1 MTKSKLLLGASALI
15 ALAVAGGAHATTE
28 VFGGGSTLIGP
39 YLRQVEDCYGS
50 PTDLV
55 VQGSPVTTITP
66 YAAGESFITVNPFF
80 YGGTVPVNCG
90 TSHVDSSVQFNYLN
104 SGSGNGELGVYTH
117 DIDLAVGTTTDG
129 AGSHVQYTS
138 VQYGM
143 GDYGIGASE
152 VNLYNSASTT
162 GTPPAMGTA
171 GTLSQTGGTP
181 SGAPALNIHVYGP
194 GDTTALAAPT
204 TTDRYYHN
212 PHDQYG
218 AFIQFPISVDP
229 VAVAYAPVYK
239 AVADGA
245 GHVTQYSFH
254 IHKPN
259 KDSSGGLLLDMQTV
273 CGIFNGVITLWSDPA
288 ITALNGGVSL
298 QDTHDTGPEFATL
311 PIHLFGRADSSG
323 TTSILYRALAA
334 QCNSTSS
341 GYTGTNNYGAGG
353 SKKLPSGLIGA
364 GAGKFTTATG
374 SSAVATLIGNIVP
387 PAAGTTSLYG
397 NMGYLGTDYVLP
409 AVLSTGANTYGIN
422 VANIKPLS
430 TSTVGL
436 EPTEK
441 TALAAFGKS
450 TNALLPPQS
459 NSSGVYTTS
468 PPANSKGL
476 RSHPEDWAEPI
487 STTVS
492 YEGGAAVPTPLADP
506 NHNVTGVIAAYPL
519 VGTTNAFLNTCYA
532 DSTVTADLKGLFN
545 YYETSKV
552 VNDTSALHPGVLVK
566 AGLAPLPKAW
576 TVAINATFFTT
587 VASTAPLNLNILQAS
602 TGPATG
608 TGSQCHLITPGA

>member
-55 VQGSPVTTITP
+55 VQGSAAKTTTP
-66 YAAGESFITVNPFF
+66 YAAGESFITANPFF
-80 YGGTVPVNCG
+80 YGGTAPFNCG
-90 TSHVDSSVQFNYLN
+90 TSHVDTSVQFNYLN
-104 SGSGNGELGVYTH
+104 AGSGNGELGVFTH
-117 DIDLAVGTTTDG
+117 DITTDVGLTTDG
-129 AGSHVQYTS
+129 VGSHIQYTS

-152 VNLYNSASTT
+152 VNVYNSGSTT
-162 GTPPAMGTA
+162 GTPPPIGVA
-171 GTLSQTGGTP
+171 GTLSQTAGN
-181 SGAPALNIHVYGP
+181 GAAVHVYGP
-194 GDTTALAAPT
+194 GDTKALAAPT
-204 TTDRYYHN
+204 VTDVYYHN

-239 AVADGA
+239 AVADAA

-254 IHKPN
+254 IKKPN
-259 KDSSGGLLLDMQTV
+259 KDASGGLLLDMATL
-273 CGIFNGVITLWSDPA
+273 CGIFNGQITLWSDPA
-288 ITALNGGVSL
+288 LTALNGGLSL
-298 QDTHDTGPEFATL
+298 KATNDAGPEFATL
-311 PIHLFGRADSSG
+311 KINLFGRADSSG

-334 QCNSTSS
+334 QCNPTSS
-341 GYTGTNNYGAGG
+341 GYAGANNYAAGG
-353 SKKLPSGLIGA
+353 GKKLPSALLSGGA
-364 GAGKFTTATG
+364 TPIFTTATG
-374 SSAVATLIGNIVP
+374 SSAVATLIGNLVP
-387 PAAGTTSLYG
+387 PAPSSTALYG

-422 VANIKPLS
+422 VADIKPLS

-441 TALAAFGKS
+441 TAVAAFGKS

-459 NSSGVYTTS
+459 SSSGVYTIT
-468 PPANSKGL
+468 PPADSKGL

-506 NHNVTGVIAAYPL
+506 NHNVTGVVAAYPL

-532 DSTVTADLKGLFN
+532 DATVTAKLAALFN
-545 YYETSKV
+545 YYETTKV

-576 TVAINATFFTT
+576 TVAINATFITPQKTT
-587 VASTAPLNLNILQAS
+587 AALNLNILQAG
-602 TGPATG
+602 TGPASG
-608 TGSQCHLITPGA
+608 AGSQCKAVTPGA